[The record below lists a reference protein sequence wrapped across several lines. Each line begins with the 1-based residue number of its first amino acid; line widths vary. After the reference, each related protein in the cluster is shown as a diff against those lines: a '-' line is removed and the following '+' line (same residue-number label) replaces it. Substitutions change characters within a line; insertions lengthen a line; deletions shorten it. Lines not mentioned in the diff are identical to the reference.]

1 MKKQDDHKREKELIV
16 SIRDVYKS
24 FEDNDVLKGVD
35 LDLYKEENIVVMG
48 RSGSGKSVLI
58 KIIIGLMKPDKGVV
72 RILGKEVHKL
82 NKQGLIGLRLKIGF
96 LFQQNALYD
105 SMTVRENL
113 EFPLMRNKKDISKK
127 DIDKAVDEVLDA
139 VGLTDTA
146 NQLPSELSGGQEKR
160 IAIARTL
167 ILKPELILYD
177 EPTAGLDPITSVE
190 INDLIK
196 EVKEKYKT
204 SSIII
209 THDLTCAKTT
219 GDKVFMLVDGKFIRQ
234 GDFEEVFETDDERIK
249 GFYDY
254 NFINK

>member
-1 MKKQDDHKREKELIV
+1 MKRQDDHKKKELIM

-24 FEDNDVLKGVD
+24 FEDNHVLNGVD

-72 RILGKEVHKL
+72 KVFGQEVHKL
-82 NKQGLIGLRLKIGF
+82 NKQELIALRLKIGF
-96 LFQQNALYD
+96 LFQHNALYD
-105 SMTVRENL
+105 SMAVRENL
-113 EFPLMRNKKDISKK
+113 EFPLIRNVRDISQKE
-127 DIDKAVDEVLDA
+127 IDKAVNDVLDA
-139 VGLTDTA
+139 VGLVETA
-146 NQLPSELSGGQEKR
+146 NQLPSELSGGQQKR
-160 IAIARTL
+160 IAVARAL

-190 INDLIK
+190 INELIK
-196 EVKEKYKT
+196 EVKVRYKT

-209 THDLTCAKTT
+209 THDLTCAKQA
-219 GDKVFMLVDGKFIRQ
+219 GDKIFMLVDGKFVKH

-254 NFINK
+254 NFIQ

>member
-1 MKKQDDHKREKELIV
+1 MKEKDDHKNEKELIV
-16 SIRDVYKS
+16 SIKDVYKS

-58 KIIIGLMKPDKGVV
+58 KIIIGLMAPDKGVV
-72 RILGKEVHKL
+72 KILGKEVHKL
-82 NKQGLIGLRLKIGF
+82 NKQELIELRLKIGF
-96 LFQQNALYD
+96 LFQHNALYD
-105 SMTVRENL
+105 SMTVRENI
-113 EFPLMRNKKDISKK
+113 EFPLIRNKRNISQGEVNE
-127 DIDKAVDEVLDA
+127 AVDDVLDA

-146 NQLPSELSGGQEKR
+146 DQFPSELSGGQEKR

-190 INDLIK
+190 INELIK

-209 THDLTCAKTT
+209 THDLVCAKQT
-219 GDKVFMLVDGKFIRQ
+219 GDKIFMLVEGKFVRH

-254 NFINK
+254 NFIQ